1 MESMI
6 IWGVMVVGLI
16 YTVINFLRLDKEY
29 SKNKWNKEFV
39 KEYNAIAT
47 SYLVQLGCVLLGAMI
62 IF

>member
-29 SKNKWNKEFV
+29 QKNRWNKEFV
-39 KEYNAIAT
+39 KEYNIVAT

>member
-39 KEYNAIAT
+39 KEYNTVAT
-47 SYLVQLGCVLLGAMI
+47 SYLVQLGCVLLGAMV

>member
-1 MESMI
+1 MESVI

-16 YTVINFLRLDKEY
+16 YTVIKYLTLEKEY
-29 SKNKWNKEFV
+29 SKNKWNKEFI
-39 KEYNAIAT
+39 KEYNIVAT